1 VSGERIGI
9 IGLGL
14 VGSALAE
21 RLMAAGF
28 DVSGYD
34 INPARVEEFQAAG
47 GASAPTALE
56 AARGC
61 PLVLLSLPTSEI
73 GAAVIEQIEPGL
85 APGVTVVD
93 TTTGEPEQMA
103 AFGARLAGRG
113 VFYLDA
119 SIGGSSK
126 QVRDGEAMVICG
138 GEPEAFAACGE
149 LFRVCFR
156 QAFHVGECGGGARMK
171 LVLNLVLGLNRAVLA
186 EGLSYA
192 RACGVDPARAL
203 EVLKAGPAYSRAMDV
218 KGHKMLGGDFTPEA
232 RLTQHLKDV
241 RLILKTAE
249 AHGARVP
256 LSTLH
261 RQLLE
266 EAEAAGHGAADNSA
280 IINVFAR
287 SVDPEKEKA

>member
-126 QVRDGEAMVICG
+126 QVREGEAMVICG
-138 GEPEAFAACGE
+138 GEPQAFAACAE

-156 QAFHVGECGGGARMK
+156 QAFHVGECSGRVRG
-171 LVLNLVLGLNRAVLA
+171 
-186 EGLSYA
+186 SA
-192 RACGVDPARAL
+192 RASSAPCWPRGCLTRGRAAL
-203 EVLKAGPAYSRAMDV
+203 TRRGRWRCSRP
-218 KGHKMLGGDFTPEA
+218 G
-232 RLTQHLKDV
+232 
-241 RLILKTAE
+241 RLIRAQWT
-249 AHGARVP
+249 
-256 LSTLH
+256 
-261 RQLLE
+261 
-266 EAEAAGHGAADNSA
+266 
-280 IINVFAR
+280 
-287 SVDPEKEKA
+287 

>member
-126 QVRDGEAMVICG
+126 QVREGEAMVICG
-138 GEPEAFAACGE
+138 GEPQAFAACAE

-218 KGHKMLGGDFTPEA
+218 KGHKMLGGDFAPEA
-232 RLTQHLKDV
+232 RLAQHLKDV

-249 AHGARVP
+249 THGARVP

-266 EAEAAGHGAADNSA
+266 EAEAAGYGAADNSA
-280 IINVFAR
+280 IIEVFGGAI
-287 SVDPEKEKA
+287 EKEGR

>member
-1 VSGERIGI
+1 VSGERVGI

-14 VGSALAE
+14 VGSALSA

-28 DVSGYD
+28 AVTGYD
-34 INPARVEEFQAAG
+34 INPARVDEGQAAG
-47 GASAPTALE
+47 VVPASSAPE
-56 AARGC
+56 AVRGC
-61 PLVLLSLPTSEI
+61 RFVLLSLPTSEI
-73 GAAVIEQIEPGL
+73 GAAVIAEIETSL
-85 APGVTVVD
+85 APGTIVID
-93 TTTGEPEQMA
+93 TTTGEPAQMA

-113 VFYLDA
+113 VLYLDA
-119 SIGGSSK
+119 SVGGSSK

-138 GEPEAFAACGE
+138 GEPQAFAACAD
-149 LFRVCFR
+149 LFRACFG

-232 RLTQHLKDV
+232 RLAQHLKDV
-241 RLILKTAE
+241 RLILKTAA

-256 LSTLH
+256 LSELH
-261 RQLLE
+261 RALLE
-266 EAEAAGHGAADNSA
+266 EAEAAGYGASDNSA
-280 IINVFAR
+280 IIKVFEA
-287 SVDPEKEKA
+287 SFPPATS

>member
-1 VSGERIGI
+1 VSSERIGI

-126 QVRDGEAMVICG
+126 QVREGEAMVICG
-138 GEPEAFAACGE
+138 GEPQAFAACAE

-232 RLTQHLKDV
+232 RLAQHLKDV

-266 EAEAAGHGAADNSA
+266 EAEAAGYGAADNSA
-280 IINVFAR
+280 IIKVFEESFPPAT
-287 SVDPEKEKA
+287 S